1 MDSITDAM
9 EMVEHLRH
17 PAFCVKEGTI
27 VKVNRAAASR
37 MIEPGIQVSQLL
49 KTGLDEYQEFSGGC
63 LYLTVH
69 VCGQDLGFSI
79 SRKNGFDLFHLEQDA
94 ENYELQAMALAARE
108 LREPLASIMI
118 TSDHLFPEGDGEQD
132 PETDAHIARMNRGL
146 FQMLRLIS
154 NMSDAGRY
162 AASVSVPME
171 VKNISAFLDEVF
183 SKAATLVERSGIR
196 LEYTGINE
204 SVYGLANG
212 ELLERAVLN
221 IISNALKFTPQGG
234 RIQAKLHRRGNKLY
248 LSILDSGCGIAES
261 TRSNLFSR
269 YAREPGVEDGRFGIG
284 LGFVMIRSAA
294 QQHGG
299 TVLVDHPSDTGTRVT
314 MTLAIRPG
322 SADQVRTPILKVDYA
337 GERDHGLLE
346 LSDVLPSDFY
356 APQKIN

>member
-1 MDSITDAM
+1 MDHITDAM

-17 PAFCVKEGTI
+17 PAFCVREGII
-27 VKVNRAAASR
+27 VKVNTAAAGR
-37 MIEPGIQVSQLL
+37 MIEPDTPVAGLL
-49 KTGLDEYQEFSGGC
+49 KTGADEYQEFTGGC
-63 LYLTVH
+63 LYLTLN
-69 VCGQDLGFSI
+69 VCGQDLGFSV
-79 SRKNGFDLFHLEQDA
+79 SRKHGFDLFHLEQDA

-118 TSDHLFPEGDGEQD
+118 TADHLFPANGGEHD
-132 PETDAHIARMNRGL
+132 PDTDAHIARINRGL

-162 AASVSVPME
+162 AVSGNLSME
-171 VKNISAFLDEVF
+171 VKNISALLDEVF
-183 SKAATLVERSGIR
+183 SKAAALVERSGIC
-196 LEYTGINE
+196 LEYTGISE
-204 SVYGLANG
+204 PIYSLVNG

-234 RIQAKLHRRGNKLY
+234 SIKANLHRKGSKLY
-248 LSILDSGCGIAES
+248 LSILDTGCGIAEA

-299 TVLVDHPSDTGTRVT
+299 TVLVDQPQETGTRVT

-322 SADQVRTPILKVDYA
+322 TGDQVRSPLLKVDYA

-346 LSDVLPSDFY
+346 LSDVLPADLY
-356 APQKIN
+356 NLQ